1 MNGELHELICLP
13 DKEDIAAGRVNVNF
27 EAETD
32 GLCLPYTPEEYA
44 AHLAAVKDLVRNE
57 KNYHLTLLPNAPF
70 QDLQVFTM
78 KNAAA
83 VVRCREPYTAFVFYN
98 PLLLQSVDDYCDML
112 ANQYASD
119 RMTVIQM
126 LENLI

>member
-1 MNGELHELICLP
+1 M
-13 DKEDIAAGRVNVNF
+13 NVNF
-27 EAETD
+27 EAETN

-44 AHLAAVKDLVRNE
+44 AHLAVMKDLVRNE

-98 PLLLQSVDDYCDML
+98 PLLLQSVDYYCEML

-119 RMTVIQM
+119 RTTVIQM
-126 LENLI
+126 LENARK

>member
-1 MNGELHELICLP
+1 MM
-13 DKEDIAAGRVNVNF
+13 
-27 EAETD
+27 
-32 GLCLPYTPEEYA
+32 
-44 AHLAAVKDLVRNE
+44 DLVRNE
-57 KNYHLTLLPNAPF
+57 KNYHLTLLPNTPF

-98 PLLLQSVDDYCDML
+98 PLLLQSVGYYCDIL

-119 RMTVIQM
+119 RITVIQM
-126 LENLI
+126 LEKFL